1 MKKPIIL
8 VADDDAALVR
18 ALALRLRRDGYDVVE
33 AADGYN
39 ALARSVEQKPD
50 VLILDINMPA
60 GSGFSV
66 HERKSKVAPHRD
78 APVIYITGDASDQ
91 AMTRAVRLGAF
102 TLLRKPLDYY
112 TLLAAVQN
120 ALQPKAA

>member
-1 MKKPIIL
+1 MKKPTIL
-8 VADDDAALVR
+8 VADDDLALVR
-18 ALALRLRRDGYDVVE
+18 ALALRLRHEGYDVVE

-39 ALARSVEQKPD
+39 ALARSVEEKPD
-50 VLILDINMPA
+50 VMILDINMPA

-66 HERKSKVAPHRD
+66 QERKSKVAPQMD
-78 APVIYITGDASDQ
+78 APVIYITGDPSDQ
-91 AMTRAVRLGAF
+91 AMDKAVRLGAF
-102 TLLRKPLDYY
+102 TLLSKPLDYC